1 MSIVDPI
8 ISGVSHAT
16 SYVLGGISKSKPA
29 KYMTKKF
36 QTNFD
41 SALAWTTVGSIVVKD
56 GIGCCKYV
64 SQSINNKDIPDDR
77 RPFVTSLDLT
87 NGLLMIGTQIAMF
100 FLMRKY
106 SEKMFNAVFKKSFNA
121 ENKSNILTNLRMQ
134 AKKAKEMAPNGKDVI
149 VPRKIEAEK
158 AYEEVRSTFLSI
170 FKFVTDVGIATIIG
184 KRILT
189 PFLATPL
196 AGVVEKKVYPHLVP
210 LLTKEDSSKAKEK
223 DVDDNIED
231 AEIIDEIKD
240 ADDVNDVEDDD

>member
-16 SYVLGGISKSKPA
+16 SFVLGGISKSKPA

-36 QTNFD
+36 QSNYD
-41 SALAWTTVGSIVVKD
+41 SALAWTTVGSIIAKD

-64 SQSINNKDIPDDR
+64 SQSINNKDIPDER

-87 NGLLMIGTQIAMF
+87 NGVLMIGTQIAMF

-106 SEKMFNAVFKKSFNA
+106 SEKMFNAVFKKSFNPK
-121 ENKSNILTNLRMQ
+121 NKDNILTTLRMK
-134 AKKAKEMAPNGKDVI
+134 AKKLNQIP
-149 VPRKIEAEK
+149 PRKIEAEK

-170 FKFVTDVGIATIIG
+170 FKFVMDVGIATIIG

-189 PFLATPL
+189 PFMATPL
-196 AGVVEKKVYPHLVP
+196 AGVVEKKVYPYLVP
-210 LLTKEDSSKAKEK
+210 LLTKEDSSKVEEK
-223 DVDDNIED
+223 DDDDNIED
-231 AEIIDEIKD
+231 AEIIEEIKD
-240 ADDVNDVEDDD
+240 SDDVNDVEDDD